1 MNNWRTVKSSWK
13 NRTLKTVKIS
23 GEFQGKK
30 LKNSRKQKKIQKYKV
45 YPNMIYKFPGLRKQ
59 GKMGFPK

>member
-30 LKNSRKQKKIQKYKV
+30 LKNSRKQKKIQKLNI
-45 YPNMIYKFPGLRKQ
+45 NMN
-59 GKMGFPK
+59 